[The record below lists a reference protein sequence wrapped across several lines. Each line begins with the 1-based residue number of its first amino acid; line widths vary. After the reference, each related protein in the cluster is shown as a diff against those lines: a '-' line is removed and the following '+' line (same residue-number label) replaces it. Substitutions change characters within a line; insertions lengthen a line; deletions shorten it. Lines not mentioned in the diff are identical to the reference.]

1 MRRKVKRN
9 KKQFMIGEKIIGL
22 GFFTVLFMGSALD
35 GPEWKIPLI
44 GVIVGTVLL
53 EVGRIVAKMEGLE
66 NV

>member
-1 MRRKVKRN
+1 VRRKTKRN
-9 KKQFMIGEKIIGL
+9 KKRLMIGEKIIGL

-53 EVGRIVAKMEGLE
+53 EVGRIVAKTEGSE